1 MVYAYIYDIMVNIT
15 AIRNHVMLMLNAG
28 LSRALT
34 YHNIHHTLDVAV
46 QCLAI
51 AKAEGIKDR
60 QKLQELQVAALYHDT
75 GFMYIYQEHE
85 KKSCE
90 IAREQLPGF
99 GLSEKAIEN
108 ICGLIMATR
117 VPQTP
122 LDELQKIIC
131 DADLDYL
138 GRPDFFETGDKLRL
152 ELITYKLITGEND
165 WEERQLDFLQTH
177 QYFTKTSRQ
186 KRSPAKTA
194 FIKQLVNHKKTET
207 T

>member
-1 MVYAYIYDIMVNIT
+1 MVNLT
-15 AIRNHVMLMLNAG
+15 AIRDHVVLMLNAG

-51 AKAEGIKDR
+51 ATEEGITDE
-60 QKLQELQVAALYHDT
+60 QKLQDLQVAALYHDT
-75 GFMYIYQEHE
+75 GFMFTYQQHE
-85 KKSCE
+85 EKSCE

-99 GLSEKAIEN
+99 GITKKSIDN
-108 ICGLIMATR
+108 ICKLIMATK

-122 LDELQKIIC
+122 GNKLQKIIC

-138 GRPDFFETGDKLRL
+138 GRKDFFETGDKLRL
-152 ELITYKLITGEND
+152 ELITYKFITGEND
-165 WEERQLDFLQTH
+165 WEKRQLNFLQQH
-177 QYFTKTSRQ
+177 EYFTATSRK
-186 KRSPAKTA
+186 KRSPEKMK
-194 FIKQLVNHKKTET
+194 FIKQLVKHKKTET